1 MLFCCTCA
9 LLLLALQRQQL
20 EQPRASSASLQLLGA
35 GVRLRKAGQHKE
47 AAEQFESAVRA
58 DPTNARAWYNLGLL
72 AQVRDRAAALAHFQR
87 SVLASPTY
95 HFAHFGAATIL
106 AQAHGQQDAA
116 AASYE
121 QALALAPSFFQGAFV
136 LFLR

>member
-1 MLFCCTCA
+1 M
-9 LLLLALQRQQL
+9 
-20 EQPRASSASLQLLGA
+20 
-35 GVRLRKAGQHKE
+35 RLRKAGRHKE
-47 AAEQFESAVRA
+47 ATEQFESAVRA

-72 AQVRDRAAALAHFQR
+72 AQVHDRAAALAHFQR
-87 SVLASPTY
+87 SALASPTY

-121 QALALAPSFFQGAFV
+121 RALALAPAFFQGPCGLLV
-136 LFLR
+136 R